1 LIVLLEKEISLFE
14 CRMIIAHS
22 WTLDDIDNI
31 SFFAQIAHQML
42 S

>member
-14 CRMIIAHS
+14 CRMTIVHS
-22 WTLDDIDNI
+22 WIPDDMDNI
-31 SFFAQIAHQML
+31 FFFAQITHQML